1 MEGQTPP
8 CWLWTCRNSRLKL
21 LFVKSGSGE
30 GVGTTYWQKTV
41 KLSRS
46 CSVVGKILPSGISR
60 HVRPENASP
69 LQEILSHAGYQKQQ
83 GADQVTPNRPEKLRF
98 GQRRVPRYC
107 YILCPI
113 SDHMHAHNA
122 DIIHGSAVY
131 KYWGIKRIRDEH
143 PSGMYRR

>member
-1 MEGQTPP
+1 MG
-8 CWLWTCRNSRLKL
+8 WN
-21 LFVKSGSGE
+21 
-30 GVGTTYWQKTV
+30 GVLAKAYV
-41 KLSRS
+41 KLSGS
-46 CSVVGKILPSGISR
+46 CSAVGKIPSSGISR

-69 LQEILSHAGYQKQQ
+69 PQEIPSYAGKQKQEST
-83 GADQVTPNRPEKLRF
+83 DKVTSNRPEKLRF

-122 DIIHGSAVY
+122 DIIHGSAIY
-131 KYWGIKRIRDEH
+131 KYWGTKRIRDEH